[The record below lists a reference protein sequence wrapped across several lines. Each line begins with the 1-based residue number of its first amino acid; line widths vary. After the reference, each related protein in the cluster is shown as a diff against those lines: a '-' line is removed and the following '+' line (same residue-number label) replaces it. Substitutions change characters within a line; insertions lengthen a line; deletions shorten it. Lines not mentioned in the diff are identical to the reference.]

1 LRHRERGAL
10 RLVAAGPAA
19 RRRRACEVTATLSP
33 ARLGPLPRLPR
44 RHKYKVLLALLLVS
58 IVIQTYGL
66 HTGFVGVLS
75 DIFRSV
81 LSVTIFFVVF
91 RGAGER
97 VPAAL
102 LLLATMAVGWTRHF
116 SGASDDG
123 ALALAFNVLSSLF
136 LWTAVAVIL
145 RDLFRS
151 HEAGASNVLG
161 AICGF
166 LIAADA
172 WMGIH
177 ICAYLLSPHSMA
189 FDPGI
194 QEQLGHWHGRAAL
207 FCYYS
212 FAQMT
217 MLGYGDMTPVR
228 APATTLSLFAALFG
242 MFYTAVVVS
251 QFVGLAQAASP
262 DDA

>member
-1 LRHRERGAL
+1 
-10 RLVAAGPAA
+10 
-19 RRRRACEVTATLSP
+19 
-33 ARLGPLPRLPR
+33 LPIVSR

-66 HTGFVGVLS
+66 HAGFIGVLS
-75 DIFRSV
+75 DAFRTA

-102 LLLATMAVGWTRHF
+102 LLLATLAIGWTRHF
-116 SGASDDG
+116 TGGADDG

-151 HEAGASNVLG
+151 PEAGAGNVLG

-172 WMGIH
+172 WAGIH
-177 ICAYLLSPHSMA
+177 ICAYLLSPNSMA

-194 QEQLGHWHGRAAL
+194 QEQLGRWHGRAAL

-217 MLGYGDMTPVR
+217 TLGYGDMTPVR

-242 MFYTAVVVS
+242 MFYTAIVVS
-251 QFVGLAQAASP
+251 QFVGLAQDASR
-262 DDA
+262 DSA